1 MKRQEGMTMVELVVA
16 VAVTGIIVIFLG
28 TAIYQIITVSEY
40 GNGRL
45 TALHELQNV
54 AHWFNLD
61 SPGAKA
67 ATGGNQ
73 LILTLSDN
81 STISYSLVGTEMR
94 RASGGP
100 QMTLARN
107 ISSANFSINN
117 RIITMSL
124 TSSPAG
130 RDNVSQNGTY
140 MVSLRPAEGG

>member
-61 SPGAKA
+61 SQGAKA

-81 STISYSLVGTEMR
+81 STISYSLVGTELR

>member
-45 TALHELQNV
+45 TALHELQN
-54 AHWFNLD
+54 AAYWFNLD
-61 SPGAKA
+61 SQGARV

>member
-1 MKRQEGMTMVELVVA
+1 MVELVVA
-16 VAVTGIIVIFLG
+16 VAVIGIIVIFLG

-40 GNGRL
+40 GNNRL
-45 TALHELQNV
+45 TALHELQNA
-54 AHWFNLD
+54 AHWFNQD
-61 SPGAKA
+61 SQGARE
-67 ATGGNQ
+67 ATGGGQ

-81 STISYSLVGTEMR
+81 STVSYSLVGTELR

-107 ISSANFSINN
+107 ITLANFSINN
-117 RIITMSL
+117 RIVTMSL

-130 RDNVSQNGTY
+130 RDDVSQNGTY

>member
-117 RIITMSL
+117 RVITMSL